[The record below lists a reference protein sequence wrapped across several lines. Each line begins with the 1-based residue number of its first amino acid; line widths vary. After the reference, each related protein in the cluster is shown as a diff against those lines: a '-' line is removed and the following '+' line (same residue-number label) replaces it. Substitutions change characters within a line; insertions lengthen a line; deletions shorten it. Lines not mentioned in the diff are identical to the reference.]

1 MTDMNRAL
9 CETLN
14 QGATKATV
22 ISTSDIVLSEKF
34 YDICASNSCGKFG
47 HGWVCPPDSGDIFT
61 LMDKVRSY
69 SNGILYQTIVDI
81 EDSFD
86 IEGMSEGAKLHAQ
99 LSQKIRKNVEPL
111 LGDDT
116 MHLSCGG
123 CNLCTKCSKIDNEPC
138 RHPDMALLS
147 MECCGI
153 DVYNTTKPTDLKYIN
168 GQNTVTFFGLVLFN
182 E

>member
-1 MTDMNRAL
+1 
-9 CETLN
+9 
-14 QGATKATV
+14 
-22 ISTSDIVLSEKF
+22 
-34 YDICASNSCGKFG
+34 
-47 HGWVCPPDSGDIFT
+47 
-61 LMDKVRSY
+61 MDKVRSY

-111 LGDDT
+111 LVDDT
-116 MHLSCGG
+116 MHLSFGG
-123 CNLCTKCSKIDNEPC
+123 CNLCPKCSKIDNAPC

-168 GQNTVTFFGLVLFN
+168 GQNTVTFFGLVLFK

>member
-1 MTDMNRAL
+1 MTDINKAL
-9 CETLN
+9 AETLN

-47 HGWVCPPDSGDIFT
+47 RCWVCPPDSGDIFT

-116 MHLSCGG
+116 
-123 CNLCTKCSKIDNEPC
+123 CTFPAADATFAPSAPKLITSLAVIPIWRFC
-138 RHPDMALLS
+138 RWNAAELMCITQPNPPIS
-147 MECCGI
+147 
-153 DVYNTTKPTDLKYIN
+153 NTSTDK
-168 GQNTVTFFGLVLFN
+168 TP
-182 E
+182 